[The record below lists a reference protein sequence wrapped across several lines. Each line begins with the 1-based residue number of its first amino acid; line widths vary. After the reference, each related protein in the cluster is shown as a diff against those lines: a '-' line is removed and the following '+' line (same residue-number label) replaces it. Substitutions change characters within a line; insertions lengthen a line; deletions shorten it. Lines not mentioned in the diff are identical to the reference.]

1 MQTAGISHSSKNNS
15 KFGNCTCWSIMH
27 TVKREANFC
36 NCCGGGHSCHRNPK
50 KWENYGKSKTVA
62 KGGALGVA
70 CPQ

>member
-36 NCCGGGHSCHRNPK
+36 NCCGGGTPATGTLRN
-50 KWENYGKSKTVA
+50 GKTMVKA
-62 KGGALGVA
+62 KQWRKGELLE
-70 CPQ
+70 